1 MRAGKFL
8 LALAITALLTTAAFA
23 QIGGGTTGGNLR
35 PGSPEP
41 ATGQPP
47 MTTGRAPPQIQAPV
61 GHRQPKLRD
70 LPSTTE
76 SGGLSPED
84 QRVDHQLNICRGC

>member
-1 MRAGKFL
+1 MRAGEL
-8 LALAITALLTTAAFA
+8 PLALAITALLTTAAFA
-23 QIGGGTTGGNLR
+23 EIGGGTTGGNPGPGR
-35 PGSPEP
+35 PEA

-61 GHRQPKLRD
+61 GYRQPKPQD
-70 LPSTTE
+70 VPSTTE

-84 QRVDHQLNICRGC
+84 QRIDRLMGMAKS